1 MRQVRDVSAGLVSFG
16 AWNAASPGKGR
27 KEGRKDGRKDG
38 RKNGREGR
46 KEGRKERKEERRKGV
61 GLEQKKPPRGVG
73 AAGIKRANNYS
84 FIVCFPRSDTSSIE
98 YVVH

>member
-1 MRQVRDVSAGLVSFG
+1 MLVRDVSAGLVSFG
-16 AWNAASPGKGR
+16 AWNAASPGE
-27 KEGRKDGRKDG
+27 EGRKGGREEGRKG
-38 RKNGREGR
+38 GKNGR
-46 KEGRKERKEERRKGV
+46 KKERKEERRKGV